1 MASYSHKKTW
11 DEEIADVIRD
21 TEAEKSRVKEPD
33 PRLFKLWD
41 INQKYLFLVN
51 NMLVA
56 DVKSSNSP
64 EQLMAV
70 LPNTSLDTTQKP
82 IFMGLENKN
91 SCLSCVKSGNGQYQ
105 LELKEKAI
113 KDLYLD
119 PKNAKVFT
127 FYSKSDGNADTCS
140 FESAEFPV
148 PVMIKQKESSAQ
160 EGTSP
165 QNVLFVCTYN
175 KYLMHIPIPS
185 INPEAT
191 ALKEH
196 DPRLFKLWDIDE
208 KYLFLVNNVLV
219 ADVKSSNSP
228 EQLMAVLPNRS
239 LDKPRQPIFMGPEN
253 KNSCLSCVK
262 SGNGQYQLEL
272 KEKAIK
278 ELYWDSKN
286 AKAFTFYSKS
296 DGNGNTCSFESAEF
310 PDWFLSTSSEAKKPL
325 GLSQKGGPQNVLFY
339 FERKL

>member
-1 MASYSHKKTW
+1 MASHSHKKTW
-11 DEEIADVIRD
+11 DEEIADVIHD
-21 TEAEKSRVKEPD
+21 TEAERSRVKETD

-41 INQKYLFLVN
+41 INQKYLFLVK

-56 DVKSSNSP
+56 DVKTNSP

-70 LPNTSLDTTQKP
+70 LPNTSLDITQKP

-113 KDLYLD
+113 KDLYSD
-119 PKNAKVFT
+119 PKNAKAFT

-140 FESAEFPV
+140 FESAEF
-148 PVMIKQKESSAQ
+148 
-160 EGTSP
+160 
-165 QNVLFVCTYN
+165 
-175 KYLMHIPIPS
+175 
-185 INPEAT
+185 PEAT

-228 EQLMAVLPNRS
+228 EQLMAVLPNTS

-278 ELYWDSKN
+278 DLYWDPKN

-296 DGNGNTCSFESAEF
+296 DGNGDTCSFESAEF
-310 PDWFLSTSSEAKKPL
+310 PGWFLSTSSEAKKPL